1 MKTTPNRLQTHWEL
15 VKEFL
20 QKEWPRITDF
30 DLQEI
35 DGEYDRI
42 VLKIKEL
49 YDGPI
54 WITQEAGIKDRLQK
68 FLNGLDGIL

>member
-15 VKEFL
+15 VKEFV

-49 YDGPI
+49 YNGPA

-68 FLNGLDGIL
+68 FVNGLDGIL